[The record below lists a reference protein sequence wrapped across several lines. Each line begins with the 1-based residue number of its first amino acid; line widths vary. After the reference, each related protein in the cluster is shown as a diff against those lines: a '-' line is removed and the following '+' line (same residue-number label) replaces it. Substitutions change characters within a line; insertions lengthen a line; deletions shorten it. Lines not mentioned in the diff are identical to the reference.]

1 MSMYHYTE
9 CGLSNVWLK
18 NGYRSVETPY
28 GPATS
33 VEDVDGLNKAIAL
46 RLIEKKGQIDSKELR
61 FLRLALKLTQLQL
74 GKLLGAKEQTV
85 SLWERKGTITPTAD
99 MMVRLL
105 AAEKLDAEPKP
116 HQIAA
121 AASMGEA
128 IQQKIVAS
136 ERQQHWGSTFV
147 KDEGFALAA

>member
-1 MSMYHYTE
+1 MYHYTE
-9 CGLSNVWLK
+9 SGLDNVWLK
-18 NGYRSVETPY
+18 NGFTTVETPY

-33 VEDVDGLNKAIAL
+33 IDDVDGLHRAIAL
-46 RLIEKKGQIDSKELR
+46 SLTEKKGQINSKELR
-61 FLRLALKLTQLQL
+61 FLRLTLKLTQLQL

-105 AAEKLDAEPKP
+105 VAEKLEAQPKP

-121 AASMGEA
+121 AASMLASIKE
-128 IQQKIVAS
+128 KIVAIES
-136 ERQQHWGSTFV
+136 KSQWGYKLT
-147 KDEGFALAA
+147 KDDQFALAA

>member
-1 MSMYHYTE
+1 MYHYTE

-18 NGYRSVETPY
+18 NGYQTVETPY

-33 VEDVDGLNKAIAL
+33 IADADGLNQAIAL
-46 RLIEKKGQIDSKELR
+46 SLIEKKGQIDSKELR

-85 SLWERKGTITPTAD
+85 SLWERKGTINPTAD

-105 AAEKLDAEPKP
+105 VAEKLDAQPKP

-121 AASMGEA
+121 AASMVEA
-128 IQQKIVAS
+128 IKEKIVAS
-136 ERQQHWGSTFV
+136 ERQHRWGSTITR
-147 KDEGFALAA
+147 DERFALAA